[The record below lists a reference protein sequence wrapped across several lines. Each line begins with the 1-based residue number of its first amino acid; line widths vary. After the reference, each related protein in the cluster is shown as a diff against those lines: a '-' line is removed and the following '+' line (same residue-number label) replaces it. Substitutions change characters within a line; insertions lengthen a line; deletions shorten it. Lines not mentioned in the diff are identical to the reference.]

1 MEGLNSPIA
10 EELRVRTGG
19 EDRLGLT
26 GLGRERDS
34 LGSAWGSEREMM
46 DQLEPV
52 TGAGGRVA
60 AGRKREQESE
70 K

>member
-10 EELRVRTGG
+10 EELRVRTGGG

-34 LGSAWGSEREMM
+34 LGSLVAAWGAR
-46 DQLEPV
+46 
-52 TGAGGRVA
+52 GR
-60 AGRKREQESE
+60 
-70 K
+70 